1 MDLGEDVSSLFG
13 KRSKTSSNST
23 VNRSRTK
30 GAEEVP
36 TTFNPKKCI
45 AWFRQYSTPS
55 SPDVIGNYLFE
66 A

>member
-30 GAEEVP
+30 AAEEVP
-36 TTFNPKKCI
+36 STFNQKKCI
-45 AWFRQYSTPS
+45 AWFHQYSTPS
-55 SPDVIGNYLFE
+55 SPDNIGIYFL
-66 A
+66 